1 MPPRTT
7 HLEEKPVKSPRRAL
21 SLVSPAAL
29 AVAVLPLLSGCNTT
43 GPRSIAS
50 GRALYNDVITR
61 TGDEQVLGMIVKHRY
76 DETFGML
83 DVASVTSQVTVGVN
97 SAINLR
103 AGADSD
109 DTAGNLV
116 PFAAGITYTENPTIS
131 YVPMSGEEFIT
142 RLVAPVSLT
151 QVLTLGQLSRV
162 PGQSFMLMV
171 RRINGLTNEPDG
183 GEGSSFRRVGELLR
197 DLRARGGSDFVISDE
212 GHYLLLHDYKGVHDE
227 PVRELLQTLH
237 LTAFESDGRELL
249 IPIRPGLGSPPQ
261 GDAILLETRSVLD
274 LVRMAGDAIDIPE
287 AHVNAGIVV
296 PPAVPAAGESPFIH
310 IRSAADRPDDDTVAF
325 AHRGWWFFI
334 DPTDIDS
341 RRDFV
346 LLRAV
351 ISMGLEAHP
360 QATTQPVLTLSAAG
374 GT

>member
-1 MPPRTT
+1 M
-7 HLEEKPVKSPRRAL
+7 KSPRRPP

-29 AVAVLPLLSGCNTT
+29 AALAVVVLPLASGCETT
-43 GPRSIAS
+43 GPTAIAS

-83 DVASVTSQVTVGVN
+83 DVASVTSQVSIGVN

-109 DTAGNLV
+109 DTSGNLV
-116 PFAAGITYTENPTIS
+116 PFAAGISYTETPTIS
-131 YVPMSGEEFIT
+131 YVPMSGEEFMT

-151 QVLTLGQLSRV
+151 QTLTLGQLSRV
-162 PGQSFMLMV
+162 PGQAFTLMV
-171 RRINGLTNEPDG
+171 RRINGLTNEPG
-183 GEGSSFRRVGELLR
+183 QSGASFRRVGELVR
-197 DLRARGGSDFVISDE
+197 DLRAGGGSDFVISDE
-212 GHYLLLHDYKGVHDE
+212 GHYLLLHDYKDVHDE
-227 PVRELLQTLH
+227 PVRELLQTLR
-237 LTAFESDGRELL
+237 LTAFEADGRELL
-249 IPIRPGLGSPPQ
+249 IPIRPGLGSPPE

-274 LVRMAGDAIDIPE
+274 LVRMAGDAIDIPQ
-287 AHVNAGIVV
+287 AHLNAGIVV
-296 PPAVPAAGESPFIH
+296 PPAAPAADSSPFLR
-310 IRSAADRPDDDTVAF
+310 IRSASDRPDDATVAV

-351 ISMGLEAHP
+351 ISMGLETHP
-360 QATTQPVLTLSAAG
+360 KGTVEPVLTLSAG
-374 GT
+374 GNG

>member
-1 MPPRTT
+1 
-7 HLEEKPVKSPRRAL
+7 
-21 SLVSPAAL
+21 
-29 AVAVLPLLSGCNTT
+29 
-43 GPRSIAS
+43 
-50 GRALYNDVITR
+50 
-61 TGDEQVLGMIVKHRY
+61 MIVKHRY

-83 DVASVTSQVTVGVN
+83 DVASVTAQVNVGVN

-116 PFAAGITYTENPTIS
+116 PFAAGISYAEIPTIS
-131 YVPMSGEEFIT
+131 YVPMSGEEFMT

-162 PGQSFMLMV
+162 PGQTFMLMV
-171 RRINGLTNEPDG
+171 SRINGLPNNSG
-183 GEGSSFRRVGELLR
+183 GEVGARFRRVGELMR
-197 DLRARGGSDFVISDE
+197 DLRGCSSSDFVVSDG
-212 GHYLLLHDYKGVHDE
+212 GHYLVLHDYKDGHEE

-237 LTAFESDGRELL
+237 LTAFDADGKELL
-249 IPIRPGLGSPPQ
+249 IPIRQGLGAPAQ
-261 GDAILLETRSVLD
+261 GDAIYLETRSVLD
-274 LVRMAGDAIDIPE
+274 LVRMAGDSIDIPE
-287 AHVNAGIVV
+287 PHMAAGVV
-296 PPAVPAAGESPFIH
+296 APPASAAAGTPFIH
-310 IRSAADRPDDDTVAF
+310 IRSASDRPDNATVAV

-351 ISMGLEAHP
+351 ISMGLETHP
-360 QATTQPVLTLSAAG
+360 KGTVEPVLTLSASG
-374 GT
+374 S